1 MFDFDKKINRAD
13 SDSIKWAKYRG
24 RPIIPMWVADMDF
37 ESPPSVMAALQER
50 VRHGV
55 FGYASPDEQ
64 QRSIVV
70 DHLQQ
75 QFQWSISPQ
84 WIVWLPGVVTGLNV
98 ACRSTAAAGDR
109 IVTTVPVYPPILSA
123 PKYWTCRLGTTRM
136 VNDANAWQI
145 DFDDLEAAMDPQTRL
160 FILCNPHN
168 PTGRVF
174 RKTELERLAELCE
187 SRDIVICSDE
197 IHCDLVLEP
206 GLRHIPFATLGPEV
220 SRRTITL
227 MAPSKTYNIPGL
239 GCSFAV
245 IESHD
250 LRKRFLHAMRGIVPH
265 PNILGIT
272 AACAAYQSGRAWL
285 DALLDYLR
293 LNRDL
298 VCRRIGRMP
307 GLNMSPG
314 DATYLAWIDAGDL
327 GLSNPCRFFE
337 NAGVGLSDGSEFD
350 GDGFVRLNFGCTRSL
365 LEQALDRMAKA
376 IEKASE

>member
-1 MFDFDKKINRAD
+1 MFNFDKSINRAD
-13 SDSIKWAKYRG
+13 SDSIKWGKYRG
-24 RPIIPMWVADMDF
+24 KPIIPMWVADMDF
-37 ESPPSVMAALQER
+37 ESPPSVMASLQER

-55 FGYASPDEQ
+55 FGYALPGEHH
-64 QRSIVV
+64 RSILV

-75 QFQWSISPQ
+75 QFHWSVSPQ

-98 ACRSTAAAGDR
+98 ACRSMAAAGDR

-123 PKYWTCRLGTTRM
+123 PKNWACRLGTTRM
-136 VNDANAWQI
+136 VNAANAWQI

-174 RKTELERLAELCE
+174 RESELERLAELCE
-187 SRDIVICSDE
+187 RRDIVICSDE

-206 GLRHIPFATLGPEV
+206 GLRHVPLATLGPEI

-239 GCSFAV
+239 GCSFAI
-245 IESHD
+245 IENDD
-250 LRKRFLHAMRGIVPH
+250 LRTRFNRAMSGIVPH
-265 PNILGIT
+265 VNVLGIT
-272 AACAAYQSGRAWL
+272 AACAAYRNGQAWL
-285 DALLDYLR
+285 NALLDYLR

-307 GLNMSPG
+307 GVTMSPG
-314 DATYLAWIDAGDL
+314 EATYLAWIDVSGL
-327 GLSNPCRFFE
+327 GLSNPCHFFE
-337 NAGVGLSDGSEFD
+337 NAGVGLSDGSEFN
-350 GDGFVRLNFGCTRSL
+350 GNGFVRLNFGCTRSL
-365 LEQALDRMAKA
+365 LTQALDRMAKA
-376 IEKASE
+376 IEKAFE